1 MENKTGPVVAIFAFA
16 VCFAV
21 GYMVMAV
28 LWPMGQNSDN
38 TPSAQ
43 YSAAPSDISSL
54 EPSTIMLVQVND
66 MSLAAPQVESLW
78 VVFLQPGTPAEVTM
92 LRILPSGTTDR
103 DIAISNALSIQ
114 TNMMP
119 GPGFGQTIQ
128 SFFDVSWDGMIIT
141 DRSGIDAWN
150 NWLAQESAANGGSF
164 DATLYSVDPQQ
175 AAAQA
180 CQIFSFEGWNI
191 INNSPLQQLVP
202 NHFQTD
208 VYLEQLLTDWDIML
222 DPSNP
227 PVCQAHIQY

>member
-28 LWPMGQNSDN
+28 LWPMGQNVDN
-38 TPSAQ
+38 NPTAQ
-43 YSAAPSDISSL
+43 YSAVANDISSI
-54 EPSTIMLVQVND
+54 EPSTVMLVQVND

-78 VVFLQPGTPAEVTM
+78 VVFLQPGTPADISM
-92 LRILPSGTTDR
+92 FRILPSGTPDR

-114 TNMMP
+114 PNMMP
-119 GPGFGQTIQ
+119 GPGFGQTVQ

-141 DRSGIDAWN
+141 DSTGIESWN
-150 NWLAQESAANGGSF
+150 NWLAQQSSLRGGSF
-164 DATLYSVDPQQ
+164 DPSLYNIDPQQ

-180 CQIFSFEGWNI
+180 CQILSYEGWNI
-191 INNSPLQQLVP
+191 IDISPLQQLVP

-208 VYLEQLLTDWDIML
+208 IYFEQLLTEWEAML

-227 PVCQAHIQY
+227 PICESYIQY

>member
-28 LWPMGQNSDN
+28 LWPMGQTSDAN
-38 TPSAQ
+38 PSAQ
-43 YSAAPSDISSL
+43 YSAPADVTTL
-54 EPSTIMLVQVND
+54 EPSTIMYVQVND
-66 MSLAAPQVESLW
+66 MSLAAPQVEAIW
-78 VVFLQPGTPAEVTM
+78 VVFLQPSQPANITM
-92 LRILPSGTTDR
+92 LRILPSATSDR

-114 TNMMP
+114 PNMMP

-141 DRSGIDAWN
+141 DRDGADTWN
-150 NWLAQESAANGGSF
+150 TWLAQQSTSTGGSF
-164 DATLYSVDPQQ
+164 DPILYTVDPQQ

-180 CQIFSFEGWNI
+180 CRYLSLEGWNI
-191 INNSPLQQLVP
+191 VDNSPLQQLVP

-208 VYLEQLLTDWDIML
+208 VYIEQLLTDWSTLL
-222 DPSNP
+222 DPQNP
-227 PVCQAHIQY
+227 PVCEAYIQY